1 MKDML
6 GREELISVEKALNLL
21 FQYAPF
27 KKPETK
33 KVSIEKAYNLVISK
47 DIVSPENLPSFN
59 RSTVDGFA
67 VNAKDTF
74 GATESMPAYLNIV
87 AEILMGEEP
96 NFTLKKGEV
105 AKISTGG
112 MLPSGAD
119 SVVMFE
125 HTQYIDENTLEILKP
140 VSPGENVIQIGE
152 DAKSGEVILKA
163 GHRLR
168 PQDIGALVGIGLS
181 EIEVYEKP
189 IISIISTGDEI
200 VPVGIPI
207 KPGQVRD
214 INTYTLSCLIEE
226 SGGKPLKKG
235 ILKDNYEI
243 IYQVLKESIEES
255 SMVLISGGSSVGTK
269 DITEKVIND
278 IGKPGVLFHGVALKP
293 GKPTIGGII
302 NNVPVLGLPGHP
314 GAVVICFDVFVKP
327 LVLEISGTCK
337 ENYLKRNKII
347 KVKISRNISSSPGR
361 EEHIAVKLEEINGE
375 LYAVP
380 LLAKSGIISTLTLAD
395 GTVVIPL
402 TKTGVLKD
410 EIVDVKLF

>member
-21 FQYAPF
+21 FQYTPF

-33 KVSIEKAYNLVISK
+33 KVSLEKAYSSVISK

-96 NFTLKKGEV
+96 NFVLKKGEV

-112 MLPSGAD
+112 MLPSGAN

-125 HTQYIDENTLEILKP
+125 HTQCIDEKTLEILKP

-152 DAKSGEVILKA
+152 DAKSGGVIFKA

-168 PQDIGALVGIGLS
+168 PQDIGALAGIGLS
-181 EIEVYEKP
+181 EVEVYEKP
-189 IISIISTGDEI
+189 IVSIISTGDEI
-200 VPVGIPI
+200 VPAGMPI

-226 SGGKPLKKG
+226 SGGVPLKKG
-235 ILKDNYEI
+235 IFKDNYEQ
-243 IYQVLKESIEES
+243 IYQVLKECIKES

-278 IGKPGVLFHGVALKP
+278 IGKPGVLFHGVSLKP

-302 NNVPVLGLPGHP
+302 DNVPVLGLPGHP
-314 GAVVICFDVFVKP
+314 GAVVICFDVFVEP
-327 LVLEISGTCK
+327 LIAEILGIRK
-337 ENYLKRNKII
+337 EELFKRNKII
-347 KVKISRNISSSPGR
+347 KAKISRNISSSPGR

-380 LLAKSGIISTLTLAD
+380 LLAKSGIITTLTQAH
-395 GTVVIPL
+395 GTVIIPVS
-402 TKTGVLKD
+402 KTGIIKD
-410 EIVDVKLF
+410 EVVDVKLF